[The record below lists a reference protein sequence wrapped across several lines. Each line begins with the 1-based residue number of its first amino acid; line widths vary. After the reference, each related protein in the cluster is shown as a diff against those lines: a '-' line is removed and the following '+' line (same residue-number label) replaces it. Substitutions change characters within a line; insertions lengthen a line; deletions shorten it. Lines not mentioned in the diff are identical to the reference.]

1 MKKEAYY
8 FSHDS
13 SARND
18 EKILELRMDLGWEGY
33 GVYWAL
39 IEMLRES
46 NAFAMRTQY
55 KRIAFGLQVS
65 EDLVK
70 SIIEDYNLFIV
81 NEDVFYSESLNHRME
96 LKNAKSKKARE
107 SALKRWNS
115 KDKQEEQSELNANAM
130 RTHSESNASKV
141 KESKVK
147 ESKENI
153 YYYDKDNLQLTI
165 EQYRKL
171 CLDYPVTTVDEFLGK
186 VVNWKKKDSV
196 KSLYLTILN
205 WMRRD
210 KVQTLKEY
218 NLNPIQPKEDK
229 KIPTPTSNPQ
239 SGQFC

>member
-81 NEDVFYSESLNHRME
+81 NEDIFYSESLNHRME

-115 KDKQEEQSELNANAM
+115 KDKQEEQSERNANAM
-130 RTHSESNASKV
+130 RTHSEGNASKV

-218 NLNPIQPKEDK
+218 NSNPIQPKEEK